1 MDPYSGASWIRI
13 RIRNTNPDPH
23 MQIKV
28 KMVAK
33 DVRFKILINNSEDK
47 NFFRLQFVLI
57 VKKIYL
63 FHRKLFVSKIIFNF
77 FSSSKFSV

>member
-1 MDPYSGASWIRI
+1 
-13 RIRNTNPDPH
+13 

-47 NFFRLQFVLI
+47 NFFRLQFVFI
-57 VKKIYL
+57 VKKNVPVPGTCFIENYFSL
-63 FHRKLFVSKIIFNF
+63 KLF
-77 FSSSKFSV
+77 